1 MDYTLINIISI
12 IFISF
17 NILILILICKM
28 HLKQISIR
36 EGFFKIVFTQIIIET
51 LLNLLFLI
59 ILILSEILGTIKKKN
74 LYILSSL
81 FDFFFNVDILYN
93 IQTIIKLIN
102 AKNKVDSDDIFSNRD
117 SSRSEEII
125 SNNTIELETHSF
137 KRINLYSF
145 FFGIVHTVIYF
156 IVIYKK
162 DDNRT
167 NEQEF
172 NWHFYF
178 INGDKKNLLY
188 LLFFIFNYFFVIQSI
203 RYFFMKQKI
212 NEGIKLKY
220 YSLYCLITSII
231 SLIFPMRIV
240 LNKTLKEDKR
250 DDEALVYMFSF
261 LFLFDLI
268 IIGFFRLNSYYV
280 QFILSKTG
288 NCFSS
293 KLYFGIKILFTNIP
307 VPSPNFID
315 FNNSFL
321 YHSISSE
328 KDFNNEKERQM
339 KDNDND
345 DLNLS
350 RSFSFTES

>member
-59 ILILSEILGTIKKKN
+59 ILILSEILGTIKRNN

-93 IQTIIKLIN
+93 IQTINKLIN

-125 SNNTIELETHSF
+125 SNNTIEIEAHSF

-145 FFGIVHTVIYF
+145 FSGTFHTVIYF
-156 IVIYKK
+156 IVFYKK
-162 DDNRT
+162 DENST
-167 NEQEF
+167 EQNL

-178 INGDKKNLLY
+178 INNDKNNLLY
-188 LLFFIFNYFFVIQSI
+188 LLIFIFNYIFIIQSV

-212 NEGIKLKY
+212 NEGIKLRY
-220 YSLYCLITSII
+220 YSLLCLITSII
-231 SLIFPMRIV
+231 SLIFPMRII
-240 LNKTLKEDKR
+240 LNKTLKKEKR
-250 DDEALVYMFSF
+250 DDEVLVYIFSF
-261 LFLFDLI
+261 LYLFNLI

-280 QFILSKTG
+280 QYILSKTG
-288 NCFSS
+288 NSFSS
-293 KLYFGIKILFTNIP
+293 KLCFGIKILFTKIP

-328 KDFNNEKERQM
+328 KDFNSEKERQM

-350 RSFSFTES
+350 RSFSLTES